1 MFVVGVNNLLAIA
14 FICAILNII
23 PYLGPLISIFL
34 MLVLSFTTNL
44 ELFVVSD
51 FINDS
56 IYLILGFIIIQL
68 IDNILLQPLI
78 FSSSVKSHPLEIFLV
93 IIFSGF
99 LFGILGL
106 IIAIPTYTFLK
117 VIINNFIDFKKIL
130 SQ

>member
-1 MFVVGVNNLLAIA
+1 
-14 FICAILNII
+14 
-23 PYLGPLISIFL
+23 

-117 VIINNFIDFKKIL
+117 VIINNFIYFKKIL

>member
-1 MFVVGVNNLLAIA
+1 
-14 FICAILNII
+14 
-23 PYLGPLISIFL
+23 

>member
-1 MFVVGVNNLLAIA
+1 
-14 FICAILNII
+14 
-23 PYLGPLISIFL
+23 

-106 IIAIPTYTFLK
+106 IIAIPTYTF
-117 VIINNFIDFKKIL
+117 
-130 SQ
+130 

>member
-1 MFVVGVNNLLAIA
+1 
-14 FICAILNII
+14 
-23 PYLGPLISIFL
+23 

-56 IYLILGFIIIQL
+56 IYLILGFTIIQL
-68 IDNILLQPLI
+68 IDNILLQPMI

>member
-1 MFVVGVNNLLAIA
+1 
-14 FICAILNII
+14 
-23 PYLGPLISIFL
+23 

-130 SQ
+130 S

>member
-1 MFVVGVNNLLAIA
+1 
-14 FICAILNII
+14 
-23 PYLGPLISIFL
+23 
-34 MLVLSFTTNL
+34 L